1 MPKRPDDLRRFDAVH
16 AAFESDVHK
25 DQVRLQPLRL
35 ANRSR
40 TRRRHRNVSATEL
53 LEAAHD
59 VERDDAVVLNDKKSQ
74 LSVTCSRHDA
84 HLPPD
89 PARTPEPVPVMSG
102 EIWL

>member
-1 MPKRPDDLRRFDAVH
+1 MSNAM
-16 AAFESDVHK
+16 
-25 DQVRLQPLRL
+25 
-35 ANRSR
+35 
-40 TRRRHRNVSATEL
+40 T
-53 LEAAHD
+53 
-59 VERDDAVVLNDKKSQ
+59 VVLNDKKSQ